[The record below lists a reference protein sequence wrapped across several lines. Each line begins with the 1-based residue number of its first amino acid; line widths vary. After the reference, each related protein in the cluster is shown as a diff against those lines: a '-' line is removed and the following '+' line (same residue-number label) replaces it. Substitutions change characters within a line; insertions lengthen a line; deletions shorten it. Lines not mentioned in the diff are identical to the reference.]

1 MIEFNPKGNN
11 ILDQEIAV
19 SGLEMNIEPATGI
32 ALGLSAIGLGASI
45 FGGIS
50 SSAAARSA
58 ANRQFQIAVADN
70 RHQRKVA
77 KATNKYN
84 RKLDAND
91 RANYKQEVN
100 FAFKS
105 LTKDWEFGRRIHKM
119 NHLSRMKEFQ
129 QNSKISNQQ
138 IKFNAKAEKYAIKQE
153 QGLLRDTMLQQGL
166 SRESNLSSLQQA
178 LFEGAV
184 STKEQGIRIR
194 GIKDQQAT
202 GQFKIQSTINNLMTQ
217 SSLEKESAM
226 VDGLVAQGRAELGQA
241 GRSTVKSKQSI
252 TAALHRGLRSLDNQ
266 LSGTYQQA
274 AIQLAEL
281 NADANLQLSGAELNL
296 QRINQAISVAQEDYV
311 FNNKVIDLN
320 IESAI
325 EAAERNIRDIMLDRE
340 VADLNVEANRM
351 IRPSKLPYQPK
362 PVKPPARIFLDRME
376 VLVPDKLKKNRSG
389 KSSLEKALENKTVVP
404 MEEANEMVTDNR
416 LGEIDQGTA
425 SSKALS

>member
-19 SGLEMNIEPATGI
+19 SGLEMNIEPVTGI
-32 ALGLSAIGLGASI
+32 ALGLSFLGTASSI

-50 SSAAARSA
+50 SASAARAA
-58 ANRQFQIAVADN
+58 ANRQFQIAAAN
-70 RHQRKVA
+70 NKHQRKVA
-77 KATNKYN
+77 RATNKYN
-84 RKLDAND
+84 DKLDEND
-91 RANYKQEVN
+91 TANYKQEVN

-105 LTKDWEFGRRIHKM
+105 LTKDWEYGRRIHKI
-119 NHLSRMKEFQ
+119 NHLNRMKEFQ
-129 QNSKISNQQ
+129 QSNKISNQQ
-138 IKFNAKAEKYAIKQE
+138 TKFNAQAERYAIKQE
-153 QGLLRDTMLQQGL
+153 QGLLRDTLLQQGL

-178 LFEGAV
+178 LFEGVVA
-184 STKEQGIRIR
+184 TKEQGIRIR

-202 GQFKIQSTINNLMTQ
+202 GQFKIQSTINDLMTEGSIQ
-217 SSLEKESAM
+217 KESAM
-226 VDGLVAQGRAELGQA
+226 VEGLIAQGRAELGQA
-241 GRSTVKSKQSI
+241 GKSTKKGQQSI
-252 TAALHRGLRSLDNQ
+252 AAALHRGLRSLSNQ
-266 LSGTYQQA
+266 LDGTYKKA

-325 EAAERNIRDIMLDRE
+325 EAAERNIKDIMLDRD

-351 IRPSKLPYQPK
+351 LRPSKLPYQPK

-376 VLVPDKLKKNRSG
+376 VLVPDKLKKPGSG
-389 KSSLEKALENKTVVP
+389 PNKLEQALKNKTVVTA
-404 MEEANEMVTDNR
+404 EEHNEK
-416 LGEIDQGTA
+416 LAAGEPIEIPVNT
-425 SSKALS
+425 KALS